1 MPNYGDI
8 EQDSMPPQYDDPA
21 YSQPVSSEPAPSAP
35 AQQSAAQ
42 QPSEPVPQAAASPLS
57 GLRHQL
63 RSKRNPGGQNSKPT
77 SSSPKKVNAA
87 PAAKKQSAA
96 ERIAQ
101 FAPAGQVSPASSAA
115 ATAEKKEVSNEPY
128 QWKPSKPQVK
138 PQKTELTPT
147 QIKKALEHTKTPEM
161 AAKLVEESVDA
172 DEWSALIQKLDTA
185 KLVEQLALNS
195 SYMKEGNTIHLTL
208 RASQAHLNTEKAQ
221 KDLSD
226 ALATALGEP
235 CELIVKIGEDGESPL
250 EIRDKL
256 YQGKLQQA
264 HESLAEDPHVQFI
277 QARFAAEIDS
287 DSVRPI

>member
-1 MPNYGDI
+1 M
-8 EQDSMPPQYDDPA
+8 
-21 YSQPVSSEPAPSAP
+21 
-35 AQQSAAQ
+35 
-42 QPSEPVPQAAASPLS
+42 
-57 GLRHQL
+57 
-63 RSKRNPGGQNSKPT
+63 
-77 SSSPKKVNAA
+77 
-87 PAAKKQSAA
+87 
-96 ERIAQ
+96 
-101 FAPAGQVSPASSAA
+101 
-115 ATAEKKEVSNEPY
+115 SNEPY

-161 AAKLVEESVDA
+161 AAKLVEESVVA